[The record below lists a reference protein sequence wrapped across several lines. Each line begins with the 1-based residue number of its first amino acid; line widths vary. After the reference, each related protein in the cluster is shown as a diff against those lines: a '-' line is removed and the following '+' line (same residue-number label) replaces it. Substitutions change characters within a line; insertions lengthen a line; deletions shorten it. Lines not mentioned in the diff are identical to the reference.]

1 MFDSITLGPFGSPI
15 PSIDAGLLAECLL
28 FYKKVR
34 VVTGASVFRT
44 LVRTCGAEELLE
56 LCGMGNLEIEF
67 LENMTAIMSRETN
80 VGVCHDMGLIKGN
93 ASKFQMTARV
103 VADEEAGGSG
113 RRAKRIFDALNRAVK
128 RGEYDE
134 AIIRGSQEYLTK
146 QTYLE
151 DAIKRTLAYV
161 VPEYNPPTSLLF
173 RPEKV
178 PNLGIRYATNIDFTE
193 ANSYFHRHVS
203 AKDAVLTPAYLLA
216 QITSAEPDIIIA
228 SRSSAEFAVDP
239 FKSMIVSSRIRDVVQ
254 KASLGQERLEPFQ
267 ELIVGGSRSVREAV
281 NSGDRT
287 FRDVVRLVAE
297 AEKFKVWLSAT
308 DEDVALRDEYCKSVA
323 SIDWADRL
331 APKSLRF
338 LVMTGLS
345 AAAGIL
351 MTPAAGVAAGIG
363 LSATDYFLLDRLV
376 KGWRPNQFIEG
387 TLKHFVEKPAD

>member
-1 MFDSITLGPFGSPI
+1 
-15 PSIDAGLLAECLL
+15 
-28 FYKKVR
+28 
-34 VVTGASVFRT
+34 
-44 LVRTCGAEELLE
+44 
-56 LCGMGNLEIEF
+56 MGNLEIEF

-103 VADEEAGGSG
+103 VADEEAGVSG
-113 RRAKRIFDALNRAVK
+113 RRAKRIFDALNRVVK
-128 RGEYDE
+128 RGGYDE
-134 AIIRGSQEYLTK
+134 AIIRGSQEDLTK

-228 SRSSAEFAVDP
+228 SRSSTEFAVDP

-351 MTPAAGVAAGIG
+351 MTPAAGVAAAIG